1 MFLVRALKRVDFPTL
16 GSPTIPI
23 ERLTGVSLRGI
34 VGAPCHDRPMPAYVV
49 TLLIGLFAGSAI
61 GYLLSAL
68 KSKDSV
74 GNQALL
80 DDYKAQLA
88 AERAKTESAITLN
101 AELLA
106 VKESVAQLS
115 TQSNE
120 ANRIRTEA
128 EAKLNTTILEMRRA
142 SESIFDET
150 KKIAGALSNSQSRG
164 KFGEAQLELLLQG
177 AGLREGHEYTA
188 QRSTTDSDSS
198 GIPDITVSMPGGSLL
213 FIDSKFPFERFLEA
227 FGTED
232 QSQRDEYLQLH
243 TKDLMKHVES
253 LAKRGYHKSQG
264 SPDFVVLFVP
274 FETLLSEALR
284 LDPMFLEKAFKVGV
298 TVATPT
304 SMMALLRTIGY
315 IFTRNKLAENADE
328 IQKVASTFLK
338 NITLLHTKIVAVGKA
353 ISSTSKAYEDLVPT
367 AEKTVLAP
375 ARRIHNLGVT
385 GDKDKLAIEYPE
397 APGAVRDLKSAELD
411 TGDDYIDAEEV
422 DER

>member
-1 MFLVRALKRVDFPTL
+1 
-16 GSPTIPI
+16 
-23 ERLTGVSLRGI
+23 
-34 VGAPCHDRPMPAYVV
+34 MPAYVV
-49 TLLIGLFAGSAI
+49 TLLIGLIAGSAI
-61 GYLLSAL
+61 GYLFSSL
-68 KSKDSV
+68 KSKDSA

-80 DDYKAQLA
+80 DDYKVQLD
-88 AERAKTESAITLN
+88 AERKKTETAITLN
-101 AELLA
+101 AELVA
-106 VKESVAQLS
+106 VKDSVSKLT

-150 KKIAGALSNSQSRG
+150 KKIAGALSNSQTRG

-188 QRSTTDSDSS
+188 QRSTTDADSS
-198 GIPDITVSMPGGSLL
+198 GIPDVTVNMPGGSQL

-227 FGTED
+227 FGTDD
-232 QSQRDEYLQLH
+232 QVERDQYLQQH
-243 TKDLMKHVES
+243 TKDLLKHVEA

-284 LDPMFLEKAFKVGV
+284 LDPMLLEKSFKVGV
-298 TVATPT
+298 TIATPT

-338 NITLLHTKIVAVGKA
+338 NITFLHTKIVAVGKA
-353 ISSTSKAYEDLVPT
+353 ISQTSKAYEDLVPT

-385 GDKDKLAIEYPE
+385 GDKDKLAIAYPE
-397 APGAVRDLKSAELD
+397 APGAVRDLKNAELD
-411 TGDDYIDAEEV
+411 GNDDYIDAEEV
-422 DER
+422 DEQ

>member
-1 MFLVRALKRVDFPTL
+1 M
-16 GSPTIPI
+16 
-23 ERLTGVSLRGI
+23 
-34 VGAPCHDRPMPAYVV
+34 

-68 KSKDSV
+68 KSKDSA

-80 DDYKAQLA
+80 DDYKAQLE
-88 AERAKTESAITLN
+88 AERRKTESAITLN

-106 VKESVAQLS
+106 VKDSVSKLT

-150 KKIAGALSNSQSRG
+150 KKIAGALSNSQTRG

-198 GIPDITVSMPGGSLL
+198 GIPDITVSMPGGSML

-232 QSQRDEYLQLH
+232 QSQRDEYLQMH
-243 TKDLMKHVES
+243 AKDLMKHVEA

-284 LDPMFLEKAFKVGV
+284 LDPMFLEKAFKLGV

-397 APGAVRDLKSAELD
+397 APGAVRDLKSAELEA
-411 TGDDYIDAEEV
+411 GDDYIDAEEV

>member
-1 MFLVRALKRVDFPTL
+1 
-16 GSPTIPI
+16 
-23 ERLTGVSLRGI
+23 
-34 VGAPCHDRPMPAYVV
+34 MPAYVV

>member
-1 MFLVRALKRVDFPTL
+1 
-16 GSPTIPI
+16 
-23 ERLTGVSLRGI
+23 
-34 VGAPCHDRPMPAYVV
+34 MPAYVV
-49 TLLIGLFAGSAI
+49 TLLIGLIAGAAI
-61 GYLLSAL
+61 GYLFSSL
-68 KSKDSV
+68 KSKDSA

-80 DDYKAQLA
+80 EDYKVQLD
-88 AERAKTESAITLN
+88 AERGKTESAIKLN

-106 VKESVAQLS
+106 VKESVSLLT

-150 KKIAGALSNSQSRG
+150 KKIAGALSNSQTRG

-188 QRSTTDSDSS
+188 QRSTTDADSS
-198 GIPDITVSMPGGSLL
+198 GIPDVTVNMPGGSQL

-227 FGTED
+227 FGTDD
-232 QSQRDEYLQLH
+232 QKERDQFLQQH
-243 TKDLMKHVES
+243 TKDLLKHVEA
-253 LAKRGYHKSQG
+253 LAKRGYHTSQG

-284 LDPMFLEKAFKVGV
+284 LDPMLLEKSFKVGV
-298 TVATPT
+298 TIATPT
-304 SMMALLRTIGY
+304 SKMALLRTIGY

-353 ISSTSKAYEDLVPT
+353 ISQTSKAYEDLVPT

-375 ARRIHNLGVT
+375 AKRIHNLGVT

-397 APGAVRDLKSAELD
+397 APGAVRDLKNAELD
-411 TGDDYIDAEEV
+411 GSDDYIDAEEV
-422 DER
+422 DE

>member
-1 MFLVRALKRVDFPTL
+1 
-16 GSPTIPI
+16 
-23 ERLTGVSLRGI
+23 
-34 VGAPCHDRPMPAYVV
+34 MPAYVV

-68 KSKDSV
+68 KSKDSA

-80 DDYKAQLA
+80 DDYKAQLE
-88 AERAKTESAITLN
+88 AERRKTESAITLN
-101 AELLA
+101 AELVA
-106 VKESVAQLS
+106 VKDSVSKLT

-150 KKIAGALSNSQSRG
+150 KKIAGALSNSQTRG

-198 GIPDITVSMPGGSLL
+198 GIPDITVSMPGGSQL

-243 TKDLMKHVES
+243 AKDLLKHVEA

-284 LDPMFLEKAFKVGV
+284 LDPMFLEKAFKLGV

-397 APGAVRDLKSAELD
+397 APGAVRELKSAELE

>member
-1 MFLVRALKRVDFPTL
+1 
-16 GSPTIPI
+16 
-23 ERLTGVSLRGI
+23 
-34 VGAPCHDRPMPAYVV
+34 MPAYVV

-68 KSKDSV
+68 KSKDSA

-80 DDYKAQLA
+80 DDYKAQLE
-88 AERAKTESAITLN
+88 AERRKTESAITLN
-101 AELLA
+101 AELVA
-106 VKESVAQLS
+106 VKDSVSKLT

-150 KKIAGALSNSQSRG
+150 KKIAGALSNSQTRG

-198 GIPDITVSMPGGSLL
+198 GIPDITVSMPGGSML

-232 QSQRDEYLQLH
+232 QSQRDEYLQMH
-243 TKDLMKHVES
+243 AKDLMKHVEA

-284 LDPMFLEKAFKVGV
+284 LDPMFLEKAFKLGV

-353 ISSTSKAYEDLVPT
+353 ISQTSKAYEDLVPT

-397 APGAVRDLKSAELD
+397 APGAVRDLKSAELEA
-411 TGDDYIDAEEV
+411 GDDYIDAEEV

>member
-1 MFLVRALKRVDFPTL
+1 
-16 GSPTIPI
+16 
-23 ERLTGVSLRGI
+23 
-34 VGAPCHDRPMPAYVV
+34 MPAYVV
-49 TLLIGLFAGSAI
+49 TLLIGLMTGAAI
-61 GYLLSAL
+61 GYLIARL
-68 KSKDSV
+68 KSTSSIADR
-74 GNQALL
+74 ALL
-80 DDYKAQLA
+80 DDYKSQLE
-88 AERAKTESAITLN
+88 AERSKTESAVKVT
-101 AELLA
+101 AELVA
-106 VKESVAQLS
+106 MKESVEKLS
-115 TQSNE
+115 TQANE

-150 KKIAGALSNSQSRG
+150 KKIAGALSNSQTRG

-177 AGLREGHEYTA
+177 AGLREDHEYFR
-188 QRSTTDSDSS
+188 QKSTTDSDSS
-198 GIPDITVSMPGGSLL
+198 GIPDITVKMPGGSHI
-213 FIDSKFPFERFLEA
+213 FIDSKFPFDRFLEA
-227 FGTED
+227 FDPANNGE
-232 QSQRDEYLQLH
+232 QDELLQAH
-243 TKDLMKHVES
+243 TKDLLKHIEA

-284 LDPMFLEKAFKVGV
+284 LDSHLLEKAFKVGV

-367 AEKTVLAP
+367 AEKTVLSP

-397 APGAVRDLKSAELD
+397 APASVRELKNDEL
-411 TGDDYIDAEEV
+411 GDDDFIDAEEIT
-422 DER
+422 DGDK

>member
-1 MFLVRALKRVDFPTL
+1 
-16 GSPTIPI
+16 
-23 ERLTGVSLRGI
+23 
-34 VGAPCHDRPMPAYVV
+34 MPAYLVI
-49 TLLIGLFAGSAI
+49 LLIGLMAGGAI
-61 GYLLSAL
+61 GYLIARL
-68 KSKDSV
+68 KSASSV
-74 GNQALL
+74 ADRALL
-80 DDYKAQLA
+80 DDYKSQLE
-88 AERAKTESAITLN
+88 AERGKTESAVKLN
-101 AELLA
+101 AELVA
-106 VKESVAQLS
+106 MKESVEKLS
-115 TQSNE
+115 TQANE

-150 KKIAGALSNSQSRG
+150 KKIAGALSNSQTRG

-177 AGLREGHEYTA
+177 AGLREDHEYFR
-188 QRSTTDSDSS
+188 QKSTTDSDSA
-198 GIPDITVSMPGGSLL
+198 GIPDITVKMPGGSHI
-213 FIDSKFPFERFLEA
+213 FIDSKYPFDRFLEA
-227 FGTED
+227 FDPAHSAE
-232 QSQRDEYLQLH
+232 RDELLQAH
-243 TKDLMKHVES
+243 TKDLLKHVDA

-284 LDPMFLEKAFKVGV
+284 LDPTFLEKAFKVGV

-353 ISSTSKAYEDLVPT
+353 ITTTSKAYEDLVPT
-367 AEKTVLAP
+367 AEKTVLSP

-397 APGAVRDLKSAELD
+397 APASVRELKSDEQ
-411 TGDDYIDAEEV
+411 GDDDFIDAEEIT
-422 DER
+422 DGDK

>member
-1 MFLVRALKRVDFPTL
+1 
-16 GSPTIPI
+16 
-23 ERLTGVSLRGI
+23 
-34 VGAPCHDRPMPAYVV
+34 V

-68 KSKDSV
+68 KSKDSS

-101 AELLA
+101 AELMA
-106 VKESVAQLS
+106 VKDSVSKL
-115 TQSNE
+115 TNQSNE

-150 KKIAGALSNSQSRG
+150 KKIAGALSNSQTRG

-198 GIPDITVSMPGGSLL
+198 GIPDVTVSMPGGSLL

-243 TKDLMKHVES
+243 TKDLMKHVEA

-284 LDPMFLEKAFKVGV
+284 LDPMFLEKAFKLGV

-397 APGAVRDLKSAELD
+397 APGAVRDLKSAELE
-411 TGDDYIDAEEV
+411 TGDDYIDVEEV

>member
-1 MFLVRALKRVDFPTL
+1 
-16 GSPTIPI
+16 
-23 ERLTGVSLRGI
+23 
-34 VGAPCHDRPMPAYVV
+34 MPAYVV
-49 TLLIGLFAGSAI
+49 TLLIGLMAGAAI
-61 GYLLSAL
+61 GYLVARL
-68 KSKDSV
+68 KSASSV
-74 GNQALL
+74 ADRALL
-80 DDYKAQLA
+80 DDYKSQLE
-88 AERAKTESAITLN
+88 AERSKTESAVKLN
-101 AELLA
+101 AELVA
-106 VKESVAQLS
+106 MKESVEKLS
-115 TQSNE
+115 TQANE

-150 KKIAGALSNSQSRG
+150 KKIAGALSNSQTRG

-177 AGLREGHEYTA
+177 AGLREDHEYFR
-188 QRSTTDSDSS
+188 QKSTTDSDSS
-198 GIPDITVSMPGGSLL
+198 GIPDITVKMPGGSHI
-213 FIDSKFPFERFLEA
+213 FIDSKFPFDRFLEA
-227 FGTED
+227 FDPANNGE
-232 QSQRDEYLQLH
+232 RDELLQAH
-243 TKDLMKHVES
+243 TKDLLKHIEA

-284 LDPMFLEKAFKVGV
+284 LDSTLLEKAFKVGV

-367 AEKTVLAP
+367 AEKTVLSP

-397 APGAVRDLKSAELD
+397 APASVRELKNDELD
-411 TGDDYIDAEEV
+411 DDDFIDAEEIT
-422 DER
+422 DGEK